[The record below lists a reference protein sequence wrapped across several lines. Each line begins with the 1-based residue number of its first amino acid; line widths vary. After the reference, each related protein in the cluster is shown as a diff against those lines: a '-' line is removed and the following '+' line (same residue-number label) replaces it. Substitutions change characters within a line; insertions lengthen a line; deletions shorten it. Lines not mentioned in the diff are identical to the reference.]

1 MRMIAVYKKF
11 LLMLGVTVLLCL
23 SASVVWSE
31 QLNKLNGINLI
42 CKCEKE
48 CESVNFIEN
57 TKNNIKGFSF
67 LNNKIMP
74 HNINF
79 KMDNYIYEHGE
90 LTDFYTHPFA
100 IEFGIG
106 KHDSYIIDRKN
117 LFLTITKIGKSNS
130 NLKQRLFKCKK
141 IIDNSIFIKE
151 FSELIKIQQKQFN
164 IITDKNKL

>member
-1 MRMIAVYKKF
+1 MNKTLITF
-11 LLMLGVTVLLCL
+11 FTVLFCL
-23 SASVVWSE
+23 TSSVGWSE
-31 QLNKLNGINLI
+31 QLNELNGISLI

-48 CESVNFIEN
+48 CKSTNFVEN
-57 TKNNIKGFSF
+57 TKSNIKGYSF

-90 LTDFYTHPFA
+90 LTDYYTHPFA

-117 LFLTITKIGKSNS
+117 LFINMIKIGKSNS
-130 NLKQRLFKCKK
+130 NFKQKLFICKK
-141 IIDNSIFIKE
+141 FIDNSIFIKE
-151 FSELIKIQQKQFN
+151 FLEIIKIQQKQFN
-164 IITDKNKL
+164 TLTDKNKL